1 MAMYDEAA
9 LKRELIRDE
18 GQRMKPYRDS
28 LGNWTVGVGHLLV
41 GNELQRFVDP
51 VTGKP
56 RRTLTDAEC
65 GDMLTGDIVDA
76 EHNLNRILPG
86 WRGLDDVR
94 QRALLNLSFN
104 LGPRLGKFVG
114 FLRCVEDGLW
124 DAAAEHLKNSRWW
137 GQVKSR
143 GPRIAHMIATGTAWE
158 GA

>member
-56 RRTLTDAEC
+56 RRTLTEAEC

-76 EHNLNRILPG
+76 EHNLSRILPD

-104 LGPRLGKFVG
+104 LGPRLEKFVG
-114 FLRCVEDGLW
+114 FLRCAEDGLW
-124 DAAAEHLKNSRWW
+124 DAAAENLKNSRWW
-137 GQVKSR
+137 RQVKSR

>member
-41 GNELQRFVDP
+41 GNELQRFVDAA
-51 VTGKP
+51 TGKP
-56 RRTLTDAEC
+56 RRTLTEAEC
-65 GDMLTGDIVDA
+65 GDMLIGDIVDA
-76 EHNLNRILPG
+76 EHGLNRILPG
-86 WRGLDDVR
+86 WRDLDDVR

-114 FLRCVEDGLW
+114 FLRCVEDRQW
-124 DAAAEHLKNSRWW
+124 DEAAKHLKNSRWW

-143 GPRIAHMIATGTAWE
+143 GPRIAHMIATGTALE

>member
-41 GNELQRFVDP
+41 GNGLQRFVDAA
-51 VTGKP
+51 TGKP
-56 RRTLTDAEC
+56 RRTLTEAEC
-65 GDMLTGDIVDA
+65 GDMLIGDIVDA
-76 EHNLNRILPG
+76 EHGLNRILPG
-86 WRGLDDVR
+86 WRDLDDVR

-114 FLRCVEDGLW
+114 FLRCVEDRQW
-124 DAAAEHLKNSRWW
+124 DEAAKHLKNSRWW